1 MHAVE
6 IIEKKRDGAELN
18 KQEIEYFI
26 AGVVSGE
33 IADYQTA
40 AWLMAV
46 YIRGM
51 ASQETVNLTLA
62 MANSGD
68 ILNLHDLIDYAVD
81 KHSSGGVGDKTT
93 LAVLPLVAACGAPLA
108 KMSGRGLG
116 YSGGTLD
123 KLESIRGFRVDLSG
137 EEFRSLVQRNH
148 LVLVGQSST
157 LAPAD
162 GILYAL
168 RDVTGTVSSLP
179 LIASSIMSKKI
190 AAGADGIVLDVKTG
204 TGAFMKTLVEAR
216 GLAEIMVQIGRDAGR
231 DVTAVLSD
239 MNQPLGEAIGN
250 ALEVEEAIR
259 TLRGEGPTDF
269 LEHCFFFG
277 SEMLKLA
284 GRGEKWTDDAENRV
298 LLESKIKNGDALAKF
313 RLLVESQGG
322 DVAMID
328 DPSLLPQASIIE
340 SYTAK
345 QDGYLS
351 QVEAMAAAR
360 AAFELGAGREKK
372 TDNIDHA
379 VGVKV
384 YVKQGDKVAAGQELA
399 TIYANDLARIPACR
413 AELDQVFTYS
423 ESPVEP
429 LPLFYDV
436 LRS

>member
-6 IIEKKRDGAELN
+6 IIEKKRDGAELS

-26 AGVVSGE
+26 DGVVSGE
-33 IADYQTA
+33 ITDYQTA

-51 ASQETVNLTLA
+51 ASQEIVNLTLA

-68 ILNLHDLIDYAVD
+68 ILDLHDLIEYAVD

-93 LAVLPLVAACGAPLA
+93 LAVLPLVAACGVPLA

-137 EEFRSLVQRNH
+137 EEFRSLVRRNH

-204 TGAFMKTLVEAR
+204 TGA
-216 GLAEIMVQIGRDAGR
+216 
-231 DVTAVLSD
+231 
-239 MNQPLGEAIGN
+239 
-250 ALEVEEAIR
+250 
-259 TLRGEGPTDF
+259 
-269 LEHCFFFG
+269 
-277 SEMLKLA
+277 
-284 GRGEKWTDDAENRV
+284 
-298 LLESKIKNGDALAKF
+298 
-313 RLLVESQGG
+313 
-322 DVAMID
+322 
-328 DPSLLPQASIIE
+328 
-340 SYTAK
+340 
-345 QDGYLS
+345 
-351 QVEAMAAAR
+351 
-360 AAFELGAGREKK
+360 
-372 TDNIDHA
+372 
-379 VGVKV
+379 
-384 YVKQGDKVAAGQELA
+384 
-399 TIYANDLARIPACR
+399 
-413 AELDQVFTYS
+413 
-423 ESPVEP
+423 
-429 LPLFYDV
+429 
-436 LRS
+436 